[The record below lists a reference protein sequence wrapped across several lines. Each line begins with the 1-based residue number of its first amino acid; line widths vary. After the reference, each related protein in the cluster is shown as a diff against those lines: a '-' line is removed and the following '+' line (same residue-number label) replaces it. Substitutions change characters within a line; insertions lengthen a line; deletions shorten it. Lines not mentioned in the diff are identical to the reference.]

1 MRLYRLVPDDW
12 MQFVTD
18 VPEHPRTGEAHRT
31 ITDLRLLRDAL
42 ASERQHG
49 NAMTCHR
56 AAELL
61 AEAFGEA
68 T

>member
-1 MRLYRLVPDDW
+1 MTRWRLVPEDW
-12 MQFVTD
+12 IAPGD
-18 VPEHPRTGEAHRT
+18 PPEHQRTGEAHRT
-31 ITDLRLLRDAL
+31 ITELRLLRDAL